1 MRYEAMTI
9 LHDRIKKQAEDVND
23 VLQRMEEGSYGLRD
37 DCGKPIQ
44 LERLDAQPTSFMCIE
59 CQQINEG
66 A

>member
-1 MRYEAMTI
+1 
-9 LHDRIKKQAEDVND
+9 
-23 VLQRMEEGSYGLRD
+23 MEEGSYGLRD